1 MWHMKKMFKEK
12 FSLSRFYNDVNNILN
27 SWPKLNLSLGYD
39 GTTYAQEP
47 IFFSKL
53 FIVNEI
59 ILMKYGHEIVYFSSA
74 HSFY

>member
-39 GTTYAQEP
+39 GTIYAQEP
-47 IFFSKL
+47 IFF
-53 FIVNEI
+53 F
-59 ILMKYGHEIVYFSSA
+59 
-74 HSFY
+74 